1 MKNSRVTLE
10 VDKELIK
17 EYRDFKIDSVL
28 DEVDDSDFECFLL
41 NKVFERNPVTK
52 EKVMDLIKRFDVVMI
67 DVGTA
72 TITEYYDRINV
83 KEMKLKGLSSY

>member
-1 MKNSRVTLE
+1 MSSRVTLE

-17 EYRDFKIDSVL
+17 EYRDYKIDSVL

-41 NKVFERNPVTK
+41 NKVFERNPNTK
-52 EKVMDLIKRFDVVMI
+52 ERVMDLIQRFDVVMI

-72 TITEYYDRINV
+72 TITEYYDRRNV
-83 KEMKLKGLSSY
+83 KEIKLKGLMDL